1 MDKAIFHLL
10 KHGVRG
16 SFSSNSLVFCQSFHH
31 RLVVL
36 VDLEKQQMVRCFKR
50 EDLGTSLVVQWLR
63 IFHCRGYS
71 SIPGQGTKIPH
82 AMGQIKPMSDSEE
95 PAQLK
100 KKEKEDL
107 LSYFIFQLL
116 TIKDQSYLPW
126 VPETEPLPEPL
137 FLKTSKKLTDASAL
151 DAMVGIPSDEESFP

>member
-1 MDKAIFHLL
+1 
-10 KHGVRG
+10 
-16 SFSSNSLVFCQSFHH
+16 
-31 RLVVL
+31 
-36 VDLEKQQMVRCFKR
+36 
-50 EDLGTSLVVQWLR
+50 
-63 IFHCRGYS
+63 
-71 SIPGQGTKIPH
+71 
-82 AMGQIKPMSDSEE
+82 MGQIKPMSDTED